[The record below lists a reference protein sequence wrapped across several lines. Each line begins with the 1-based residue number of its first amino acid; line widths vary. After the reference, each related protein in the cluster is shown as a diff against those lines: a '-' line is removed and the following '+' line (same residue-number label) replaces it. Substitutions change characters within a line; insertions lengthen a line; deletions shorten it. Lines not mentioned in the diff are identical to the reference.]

1 MARNC
6 FPHCFPPNPKT
17 WYASWHFLSTI
28 THRRTWPA
36 WHQNNYALCPALL
49 FFSSVSSSWA
59 WWGLWLFAWTI
70 GEMAAFVPSSLVFE
84 EMLRLC
90 MIWASG
96 ENDSSSSLFSLGTLS
111 KSGGLYSGSLNRTSV
126 QEWIFVVCQ
135 GETAF
140 LFLPFC

>member
-1 MARNC
+1 
-6 FPHCFPPNPKT
+6 
-17 WYASWHFLSTI
+17 
-28 THRRTWPA
+28 
-36 WHQNNYALCPALL
+36 
-49 FFSSVSSSWA
+49 
-59 WWGLWLFAWTI
+59 
-70 GEMAAFVPSSLVFE
+70 MAAFVPSSLVFE

-96 ENDSSSSLFSLGTLS
+96 ENDSSSSLFSVGTLS
-111 KSGGLYSGSLNRTSV
+111 KSGGLYSGSLNRISV